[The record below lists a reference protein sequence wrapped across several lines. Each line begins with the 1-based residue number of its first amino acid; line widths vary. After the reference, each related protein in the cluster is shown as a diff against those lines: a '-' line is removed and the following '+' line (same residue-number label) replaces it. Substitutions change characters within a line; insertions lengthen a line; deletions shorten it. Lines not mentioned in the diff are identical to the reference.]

1 MTGALL
7 DTHALYWLVHEPTQL
22 SVDAALLI
30 GRSQIASSLFVSPIS
45 AWELALAARKKSNAP
60 VVGLTSL
67 PKWFQD
73 SCSPL
78 GARVAAIDLAVALAA
93 AEVVENTG
101 HKDPG
106 DCYLI
111 AAARVLNVPL
121 ITRDATI
128 LEISGS
134 GYLKTLLC

>member
-7 DTHALYWLVHEPTQL
+7 DTHALYWLVHEPNQL
-22 SVDAALLI
+22 SIDAALLI
-30 GRSQIASSLFVSPIS
+30 GRSQTASSLFVSPIS

-67 PKWFQD
+67 PKWFED
-73 SCSPL
+73 SCSSL

-134 GYLKTLLC
+134 GYLKTLPC